1 MNDCR
6 CPNHRES
13 SKVLFCSSLLLFRVI
28 YLLFS
33 HRQKQC
39 RNSSGRLTP
48 AARPEAV
55 DPGLS
60 NCPAPHRLTPPQP
73 HRPCCQPGPLHRRCK
88 DSANRGHRKIYFNS
102 LRRRGYFPHRLP
114 SRSPA
119 CTPFPELP
127 EKQEGP
133 CLPSAEPPYPIET
146 SRHGVV
152 TVSRSCKSYWHNTL
166 TRFVPQ
172 QTI

>member
-39 RNSSGRLTP
+39 RNSSGRLTSTACP
-48 AARPEAV
+48 AAASPR
-55 DPGLS
+55 LS
-60 NCPAPHRLTPPQP
+60 ICPAPHPITPA
-73 HRPCCQPGPLHRRCK
+73 RPCPAANCLGLLHRHCK
-88 DSANRGHRKIYFNS
+88 DSANRGHRKIYFHS

-152 TVSRSCKSYWHNTL
+152 TVSRSCKSYRHNTL